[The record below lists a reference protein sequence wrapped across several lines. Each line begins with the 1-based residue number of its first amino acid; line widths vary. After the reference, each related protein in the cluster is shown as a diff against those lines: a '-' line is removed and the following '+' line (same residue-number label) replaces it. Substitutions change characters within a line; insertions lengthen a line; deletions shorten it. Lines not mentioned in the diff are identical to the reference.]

1 MFKSFFPN
9 PKPFFWSAIIYALAC
24 VLFWFFVWKPLGV
37 SIGWGLQPD
46 QKAEIGIQVFW
57 SKPFLWFYAYY
68 ALIVALF
75 AAVWWYLHPHRYFI
89 WSVLGSALI
98 IFVTYYQVE
107 VSVAINAWY
116 GPFYDLIQASASK
129 SRPTPMSEY
138 LGQIWIFLTIACMA
152 VVVGAMTRFFV
163 SHYNFRWRQAMNN
176 FYMENW
182 DKLRN
187 VEGAS
192 QRVQDDT
199 MRFSSTMEGLG
210 VNFIDSI
217 MTLIAF
223 LPVLHGLESFV
234 SEVPIVG
241 SIPYPLVTA
250 ALVWA
255 MFGTGLISL
264 IGMKL
269 PGLEFRNQRV
279 EAAYRKELVLGEDD
293 AARAQPAT
301 VGEFFTEVR
310 RNYFKLYFH
319 YVYFNV
325 GRILY
330 IQIDNIFPIIIL
342 LPTLVAQKITL
353 GPFQQ
358 INGAFDQVRSS
369 FQFLINSW
377 PTNIALISI
386 FKRLRAFEAV
396 LEGKELGAIE
406 KETYKE
412 PVPNA

>member
-1 MFKSFFPN
+1 M
-9 PKPFFWSAIIYALAC
+9 
-24 VLFWFFVWKPLGV
+24 
-37 SIGWGLQPD
+37 
-46 QKAEIGIQVFW
+46 
-57 SKPFLWFYAYY
+57 
-68 ALIVALF
+68 IVAIF
-75 AAVWWYLHPHRYFI
+75 SVVWWRLHPHPYFI

-98 IFVTYYQVE
+98 IFITYYQVE

-129 SRPTPMSEY
+129 SRPTPVEEY
-138 LGQIWIFLTIACMA
+138 IAQILIFLTIACMA
-152 VVVGAMTRFFV
+152 VVVSAITQFFV

-176 FYMENW
+176 FYIENW
-182 DKLRN
+182 ERLRG

-199 MRFSSTMEGLG
+199 MRFSKTMENLG

-223 LPVLHGLESFV
+223 LPVLHGLESYV
-234 SEVPIVG
+234 SELPLVG

-255 MFGTGLISL
+255 TFGTAFIAL
-264 IGMKL
+264 IGVKL

-279 EAAYRKELVLGEDD
+279 EAAYRKELVLGENNIEY
-293 AARAQPAT
+293 AQPAT
-301 VGEFFTEVR
+301 VKQFFSNVR

-319 YVYFNV
+319 TVYFNI

-330 IQIDNIFPIIIL
+330 IQIDNIFSIIIL
-342 LPTLVAQKITL
+342 IPTLVAQKITF

-358 INGAFDQVRSS
+358 ISSAFGQVRSS

-377 PTNIALISI
+377 PTIIALISI
-386 FKRLRAFEAV
+386 YKRLRTLDAV
-396 LEGKELGAIE
+396 LEGKPLDDIE
-406 KETYKE
+406 QEEFSETRSST
-412 PVPNA
+412 